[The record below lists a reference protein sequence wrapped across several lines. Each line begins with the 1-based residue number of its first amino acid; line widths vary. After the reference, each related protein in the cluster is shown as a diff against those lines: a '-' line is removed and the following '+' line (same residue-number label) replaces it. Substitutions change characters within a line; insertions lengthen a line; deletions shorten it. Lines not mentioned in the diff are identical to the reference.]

1 MLYAST
7 KATLK
12 KEFGGGQI
20 MDELYGNDR
29 VSIWLFEINWFLCK
43 NESLE
48 EQLLQILLLKFFD
61 NSNSHDDVYS
71 QNTIIPLDYVQ
82 F

>member
-48 EQLLQILLLKFFD
+48 EQLLQILLSKFFD